1 MPRLTCDQKKATP
14 FLGPLIK
21 EAEKAGMSG
30 KTIQG
35 AVLATSTANRELSR
49 TLEESEGHLLSAAS
63 FVPACGAFAAPKI
76 PAPMPWHKNSGK

>member
-1 MPRLTCDQKKATP
+1 MGRLSKHHAETNLRFQKKATP

-35 AVLATSTANRELSR
+35 AVLATSTANREL
-49 TLEESEGHLLSAAS
+49 
-63 FVPACGAFAAPKI
+63 
-76 PAPMPWHKNSGK
+76 